1 MSKLVIDIETNAIHD
16 WENLTDLETIHCISI
31 LNLDSGQMRSYNS
44 QTQGAIATAMT
55 IIGAADIVIGHN
67 AIGFDWPALLK
78 KDLNGELSLD
88 PPFVIDTKIMAKC
101 VFPDLK
107 NHDFREKAVEPKYAG
122 SHSLKCW
129 GMRLGIHKDSH
140 GETEDWTTWS
150 QEMQDYCE
158 QDVRVTARLYQY
170 LKKIAPS
177 KDALLL
183 EHQFANEIHKQVQNG
198 FPFDEAKAEKLAA
211 TLMSRRVELSEELQE
226 LFEPTVVETK
236 APAGWSVVVDGE
248 TYEATT
254 KTALK
259 ALLKKDGLKQSLAN
273 DATKTGN
280 KTKTIPFNPGSR
292 DQIADRLMKQG
303 WRPAAY
309 EGKRPTIDEGVLKE
323 IGTPPALKLL
333 EYLLVQK
340 RLGALAEGK
349 NAWMTMVRNGRIHG
363 NVDTLG
369 AYSGRCSHSK
379 PNLGQIPATRAPYG
393 AECRELFKAPV
404 NKVLVGAD
412 ASGIELRVLAHYL
425 HKWDNGAYAKTIVE
439 GDIHTANQEAAGLST
454 RDEAKRFI
462 YMWLY
467 GAGDKAIG
475 EIVDGG
481 EREGRALKQQFLQK
495 IPAVASLMDAIQR
508 RVQSKS
514 TIVGLDGRVLPARK
528 AFSAL
533 NLLCQSAAAIIM
545 KKALVLF
552 AESANDDDY
561 EMHANVHDEVQFSC
575 DADKAEE
582 LGQLFVDSI
591 KKAGEAL
598 NVKCPLDGEYN
609 VGNNWKET
617 H

>member
-1 MSKLVIDIETNAIHD
+1 MNKLVFDIETNAISD
-16 WENLTDLETIHCISI
+16 WENLTDLETIHCICLMDLSTGKI
-31 LNLDSGQMRSYNS
+31 HSYNS
-44 QTQGAIATAMT
+44 QMSGAINTAMD
-55 IIGAADIVIGHN
+55 IIAAADVVIGHN
-67 AIGFDWPALLK
+67 SIGFDWPALLK
-78 KDLNGELSLD
+78 MGLGDSLTPE
-88 PPFVIDTKIMAKC
+88 PPFVVDTKIMAKC
-101 VFPDLK
+101 VYPDLK
-107 NHDFREKAVEPKYAG
+107 AYDFREKTVEPVYAG

-140 GETEDWTTWS
+140 GESEDWTAWS

-158 QDVRVTARLYQY
+158 QDVRVTARLYAHLQS
-170 LKKIAPS
+170 LSPS
-177 KDALLL
+177 KDALML
-183 EHQFANEIHKQVQNG
+183 EHQFATEIHKQVQNG

-211 TLMSRRVELSEELQE
+211 KLMSRRVELIEELQDI
-226 LFEPTVVETK
+226 FKPTLVK
-236 APAGWSVVVDGE
+236 SKSPAGWSVEVGGE
-248 TYEATT
+248 TYEAST
-254 KTALK
+254 KTILK
-259 ALLKKDGLKQSLAN
+259 GLLKEAGLKQSYAN
-273 DATKTGN
+273 EATKTGY

-292 DQIADRLMKQG
+292 DQIAERLIGLG
-303 WRPAAY
+303 WKPTAY
-309 EGKRPTIDEGVLKE
+309 EGKRPAINEAVLKE

-349 NAWMTMVRNGRIHG
+349 NAWMSMVRKGRIHG

-369 AYSGRCSHSK
+369 AYSGRCSHYK

-393 AECRELFKAPV
+393 GECRELFKAPD

-425 HKWDNGAYAKTIVE
+425 SQWDEGSYAKTIVD

-454 RDEAKRFI
+454 RDESKKFI

-467 GAGDKAIG
+467 GAGDRAIG

-481 EREGRALKQQFLQK
+481 EREGRALKEQFLRK
-495 IPAVASLMDAIQR
+495 IPAVASLMSAIER
-508 RVQSKS
+508 RVTRCS
-514 TIVGLDGRVLPARK
+514 TIVALDGRVLPARK

-552 AESANDDDY
+552 AESANDEDY
-561 EMHANVHDEVQFSC
+561 QMHANVHDEVQFSC
-575 DADKAEE
+575 NPDKADE

-591 KKAGEAL
+591 KKAGQAL
-598 NVKCPLDGEYN
+598 KVRCPLDGEYK
-609 VGNNWKET
+609 VGLNWKET

>member
-1 MSKLVIDIETNAIHD
+1 MNRLIIDIETNAIYD
-16 WENLTDLETIHCISI
+16 WENLTDLKTIHCISI
-31 LNLDSGQMRSYNS
+31 LDDATGTMRSYNS
-44 QTQGAIATAMT
+44 QTPGEIEKAMT
-55 IIGAADIVIGHN
+55 VIGAADVIVGHN
-67 AIGFDWPALLK
+67 AIRFDWPALLK
-78 KDLNGELSLD
+78 MDKEGVLSVD
-88 PPFVIDTKIMAKC
+88 PPFVADTQVMGKC
-101 VFPDLK
+101 VYPDLK
-107 NHDFREKAVEPKYAG
+107 NHDFKNKAVELRYSG
-122 SHSLKCW
+122 SHSLKSW
-129 GMRLGIHKDSH
+129 GMRLGLHKGSH

-158 QDVRVTARLYQY
+158 QDVRVTARLYEH
-170 LKKIAPS
+170 LSKSAPS
-177 KDALLL
+177 KDALML
-183 EHQFANEIHKQVQNG
+183 EHQFAHEINKQVRNG
-198 FPFDEAKAEKLAA
+198 FPFDEDKAALLAA
-211 TLMSRRVELSEELQE
+211 KLMTRRVDLSSELQE
-226 LFEPTVVETK
+226 LFEPSVKETK
-236 APAGWSVVVDGE
+236 SPTGWSIKYEGK
-248 TYEATT
+248 TYEALT

-259 ALLKKDGLKQSLAN
+259 TVLKDAGLKQSLATS
-273 DATKTGN
+273 ALRKGY
-280 KTKTIPFNPGSR
+280 KTKTTPFNPGSR
-292 DQIADRLMKQG
+292 DQIAERLIKQG
-303 WRPAAY
+303 WKPASY
-309 EGKRPTIDEGVLKE
+309 EGKRPAINEAVLKS
-323 IGTPPALKLL
+323 IGTPAALKLL

-349 NAWMTMVRNGRIHG
+349 NAWMTMTRKGRIHG

-379 PNLGQIPATRAPYG
+379 PNLGQVPATRAPYG
-393 AECRELFKAPV
+393 SECRELFKAPA

-425 HKWDNGAYAKTIVE
+425 SQWDKGLYAKTIVE
-439 GDIHTANQEAAGLST
+439 GDIHTANQTAAGLNT
-454 RDEAKRFI
+454 RDEAKKFI

-481 EREGRALKQQFLQK
+481 EREGRALKEQFLKK
-495 IPAVASLMDAIQR
+495 IPAIGSLMNAIDKTVKR
-508 RVQSKS
+508 GS
-514 TIVGLDGRVLPARK
+514 TITALDGRVLPARK

-545 KKALVLF
+545 KKSLVLF

-575 DADKAEE
+575 DPAKAKE

-598 NVKCPLDGEYN
+598 KVRCPLDGEYK
-609 VGNNWKET
+609 VGANWKET